1 MKEFFETLFIV
12 AGIQGLLLSVMLFT
26 RKNNH
31 SANIVLAISSMLL
44 SFDLFNVLFYSKG
57 IYLVYPHMIGV
68 FYPLP
73 FVFGPLFYIYTKLIT
88 KKEEG
93 FSNKNLLHFLPAL
106 VVYLISMPVFISSGP
121 EKIEFVSRMMND
133 NPPFIH
139 KAINY
144 VIPFQGLIYTFFTV
158 KIVLEYND
166 KIKSS
171 FSNIDKINLN
181 WLKHVAVSMIVIW
194 SIVAVLYL
202 VRSFVSLIK
211 GLEVILP
218 TSIAVLIYS
227 VGYRGL
233 KQPEIFMPSDT
244 LPQPQPQQ
252 QQQASAKYQKSGL
265 RDDSAEDIKQKLLDT
280 MLEEKP
286 YLDSELTLVKL
297 SEVTGISVH
306 NLSEVI
312 NSRLKQSYFDF
323 INSYRVE
330 EFKMRLLDPANS
342 SFSLIGIAY
351 DSGFNSKT
359 TFYKIFKKFTNMTPS
374 EFKSISMKTEAGVS
388 ET

>member
-57 IYLVYPHMIGV
+57 IYLEYPHFIGV

-73 FVFGPLFYIYTKLIT
+73 FMFGPLFYIYTKLMT
-88 KKEEG
+88 KKEG
-93 FSNKNLLHFLPAL
+93 HFSSKNLLHFLPAL
-106 VVYLISMPVFISSGP
+106 IVYLISMPVFISSGP

-144 VIPFQGLIYTFFTV
+144 IIPFQGLIYTFFTV

-166 KIKSS
+166 KIKNS

-202 VRSFVSLIK
+202 VRSFVALIK

-218 TSIAVLIYS
+218 TSIAILIYS

-244 LPQPQPQQ
+244 LPPLPP
-252 QQQASAKYQKSGL
+252 QQASAKYQKSGL
-265 RDDSAEDIKQKLLDT
+265 TDDSAEDIKQKLLDT
-280 MLEEKP
+280 MLAAKP

-312 NSRLKQSYFDF
+312 NSKLKQSYFDF

-330 EFKMRLLDPANS
+330 EFKTRLLDPANS

-359 TFYKIFKKFTNMTPS
+359 TFYKIFKKLTNMTPS
-374 EFKSISMKTEAGVS
+374 EFKSISMKSEAGVS